1 MTVEKT
7 EEVNQEA
14 AEAEREAAIQAAFQ
28 QETARIAGVPEPEPK
43 VEKAQE
49 AEPEA
54 PAVEEVQEV
63 KEPSLAEQ
71 FAELRNE
78 NKQLRKLLD
87 TTNGKFG
94 QEIQHIKGRLGRD
107 KPAQDNSPNLN
118 DVFSRLNIDDP
129 AFADL
134 KTEFPE
140 LGGLFV
146 TALKKALV
154 REEAIKEQAAAEAKA
169 PTTEKEIQQEEPA
182 FEAPLG
188 NAAVERMALESL
200 QTKHPD
206 FLEVA
211 KFDAK
216 EVAPGM
222 MSVKWDDPKFGA
234 WLDEMPN
241 EYRES
246 ILVGGAVEKPTAD
259 QILRIADIMTEYKAQ
274 LKQEST
280 EAPAEEKTQESK
292 PKPKVDLQ
300 KALLPTSRQS
310 NKVAL
315 TWEEQVEEAKNAEL
329 KRQMQGY

>member
-7 EEVNQEA
+7 EEVNQEQ
-14 AEAEREAAIQAAFQ
+14 AEAERAAAIQAAFEE
-28 QETARIAGVPEPEPK
+28 ETARIAGVPEPEPK
-43 VEKAQE
+43 AAEAQE
-49 AEPEA
+49 AEPKA
-54 PAVEEVQEV
+54 PAVEETQEV

-87 TTNGKFG
+87 TTNGRFG
-94 QEIQHIKGRLGRD
+94 QDMQHIKRRLERL
-107 KPAQDNSPNLN
+107 PAQDSSPNLN
-118 DVFSRLNIDDP
+118 DVFSRLDIDDP

-154 REEAIKEQAAAEAKA
+154 REEAIKEQAAAEVKA
-169 PTTEKEIQQEEPA
+169 TTTEKEIQQEEP
-182 FEAPLG
+182 EAPLG
-188 NAAVERMALESL
+188 SAAVERMALESL

-222 MSVKWDDPKFGA
+222 MSVKWEDPKFGA

-274 LKQEST
+274 LEQESN
-280 EAPAEEKTQESK
+280 EAPAEVKTQESK

-300 KALLPTSRQS
+300 KAILPTSRQS

-315 TWEEQVEEAKNAEL
+315 TVEEQIEEAKNAEL
-329 KRQMQGY
+329 LRIARGY

>member
-14 AEAEREAAIQAAFQ
+14 AEAERAAAIKAAFEE
-28 QETARIAGVPEPEPK
+28 ETARIAGVPEPEPK

-49 AEPEA
+49 AEPET
-54 PAVEEVQEV
+54 PAVEEAQEV

-87 TTNGKFG
+87 TTNGRFG
-94 QEIQHIKGRLGRD
+94 QDMQHIKRRLERL
-107 KPAQDNSPNLN
+107 PAQDSSPNLN

-154 REEAIKEQAAAEAKA
+154 KEEAIKEQAAAEAKA
-169 PTTEKEIQQEEPA
+169 PTTEKEIQQEEPET
-182 FEAPLG
+182 EAPLG

-222 MSVKWDDPKFGA
+222 MSVKWEDPKFGA

-292 PKPKVDLQ
+292 QKPKVDLQ
-300 KALLPTSRQS
+300 KTILPTSRQS

-315 TWEEQVEEAKNAEL
+315 TVEEQIEEAKNAEML
-329 KRQMQGY
+329 RISRGY

>member
-7 EEVNQEA
+7 EEVNQEQ
-14 AEAEREAAIQAAFQ
+14 AEAERAAAIQAAFEE
-28 QETARIAGVPEPEPK
+28 ETARIAGVPEPEPK
-43 VEKAQE
+43 AADAQE
-49 AEPEA
+49 AEPKA
-54 PAVEEVQEV
+54 PAVEETQEV

-87 TTNGKFG
+87 TTNGRFG
-94 QEIQHIKGRLGRD
+94 QDMQHIKRRLERL
-107 KPAQDNSPNLN
+107 PAQDASPNLN
-118 DVFSRLNIDDP
+118 DVFSRLDIDDP

-154 REEAIKEQAAAEAKA
+154 REEAIKEQAAAEVKA
-169 PTTEKEIQQEEPA
+169 TTTEKEIQQEEP
-182 FEAPLG
+182 EAPLG
-188 NAAVERMALESL
+188 SAAVERMALESL

-222 MSVKWDDPKFGA
+222 MSVKWEDPKFGA

-274 LKQEST
+274 REQESN
-280 EAPAEEKTQESK
+280 EAPAEVKTQESK

-300 KALLPTSRQS
+300 KAILPTSRQS

-315 TWEEQVEEAKNAEL
+315 TVEEQIEEAKNAEL
-329 KRQMQGY
+329 LRISRGY

>member
-7 EEVNQEA
+7 EEVNQEQ
-14 AEAEREAAIQAAFQ
+14 AEAERAAAIQAAFEE
-28 QETARIAGVPEPEPK
+28 ETARIAGVPEPEPK
-43 VEKAQE
+43 AAEAQE
-49 AEPEA
+49 AEPKA
-54 PAVEEVQEV
+54 PAVEETQEV

-87 TTNGKFG
+87 TTNGRFG
-94 QEIQHIKGRLGRD
+94 QDMQHIKRRLERL
-107 KPAQDNSPNLN
+107 PAQDSSPNLN
-118 DVFSRLNIDDP
+118 DVFSRLDIDDP

-154 REEAIKEQAAAEAKA
+154 REEAIKEQAAAEVKA
-169 PTTEKEIQQEEPA
+169 TTTEKEIQQEEP
-182 FEAPLG
+182 EAPLG
-188 NAAVERMALESL
+188 SAAVERMALESL

-222 MSVKWDDPKFGA
+222 MSVKWEDPKFGA

-274 LKQEST
+274 LEQESN
-280 EAPAEEKTQESK
+280 EAPAEVKTQESK

-300 KALLPTSRQS
+300 KAILPTSRQS

-315 TWEEQVEEAKNAEL
+315 TVEEQIEEAKNAEL
-329 KRQMQGY
+329 LRISRGY